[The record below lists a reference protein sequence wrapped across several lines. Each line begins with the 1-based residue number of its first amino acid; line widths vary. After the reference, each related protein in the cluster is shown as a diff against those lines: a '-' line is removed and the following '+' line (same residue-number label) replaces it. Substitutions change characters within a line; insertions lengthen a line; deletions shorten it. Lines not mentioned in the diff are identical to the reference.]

1 MGSLPLALSVKK
13 GHLKK
18 KRMAIIKK
26 ISEEKDVDVEKREP
40 VSTDYG
46 KSIGF
51 LENSRKVPQKN

>member
-1 MGSLPLALSVKK
+1 
-13 GHLKK
+13 
-18 KRMAIIKK
+18 MAIIKK
-26 ISEEKDVDVEKREP
+26 ISIDKDVYVEKREP

>member
-1 MGSLPLALSVKK
+1 MYIEKCIEKYIIEILVTIISGLLILSTS
-13 GHLKK
+13 HLKY
-18 KRMAIIKK
+18 
-26 ISEEKDVDVEKREP
+26 VEKREP